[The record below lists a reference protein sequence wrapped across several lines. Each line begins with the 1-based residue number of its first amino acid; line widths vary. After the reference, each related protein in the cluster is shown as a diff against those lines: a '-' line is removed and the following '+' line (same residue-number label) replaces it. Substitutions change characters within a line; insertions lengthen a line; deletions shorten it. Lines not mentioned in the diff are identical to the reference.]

1 MLNIN
6 KLFSW
11 LSIRSK
17 LIIAFAGLSVIPLAL
32 IGVEGIFSKVEMMKT
47 IAFENL
53 THDVHSIRENTSNF
67 LASVG
72 SDLRLLQNSS
82 ALQRYVKKH
91 GTSSGGVAKEPLR
104 LFADELLLFARSRG
118 IYYQLRM
125 VDASGDEVVRIESI
139 RDSVAQEYRIVPEE
153 ELRHGRES
161 FYFLLVENSGKDQIA
176 YAPAELVKAN
186 NERVAVISV
195 ALSIVGKRGREGI
208 LIANV
213 FARELFRAIETERHL
228 TVEGKV
234 VLVNSDGNY
243 LYHSEKK
250 KDWNRLLASREEDN
264 LQHDY
269 PPAIVASLLSG
280 DQGIIMEGIDEIIA
294 YAPLVSYQLADKGD
308 ATTANF
314 SMPFYIFESV
324 REDVILGPARS
335 LALNFATF
343 LVLFL
348 LTAIGLGLLAT
359 RQFTKPIAALQRG
372 AEIIAK
378 GSYQHRLSVETHD
391 EIEKLA
397 EQFNAMAAALELHDR
412 EIQQHRLK
420 LEEMVKLRTQELTEE
435 KTKLQ
440 AILDNVPSAFVLLD
454 KDYRIQT
461 ASATFGAVTGFV
473 LEDVRGKDCASIFC
487 NEGFCKHC
495 VSRQAVASGQIA
507 SHVDSVV
514 NGKLGERFIEHIAI
528 PMKDNGEIT
537 SILEIITDITQRK
550 QLEQQL
556 IRTER
561 LAAAGELSALIAHE
575 FRNSLTSV
583 KMILQLQKELK
594 SRSAS
599 ERRSLGVALNSI
611 DHMERVVKELLNFA
625 RPSPLEFRTERLSMI
640 INESVKFV
648 EPHISKQHIQMRKSV
663 DAALAPMPF
672 DVSRFEE
679 VLVNILLNAIQAI
692 QSKPSRRN
700 TEEIFISAK
709 KGVLRKPF
717 RDIVYPVSTDATQKK
732 VSEQRKEIVLRRGM
746 KCVMIEIRDTG
757 PGIPRNVL
765 RRIFDPFFTTK
776 TNGTGLGLPMVK
788 QVIHA
793 HGGIIEVKTSKGRGA
808 SFRIYLPYA
817 EKV

>member
-1 MLNIN
+1 
-6 KLFSW
+6 
-11 LSIRSK
+11 
-17 LIIAFAGLSVIPLAL
+17 
-32 IGVEGIFSKVEMMKT
+32 MMKT

-53 THDVHSIRENTSNF
+53 THDVHSIRENTVNF

-72 SDLRLLQNSS
+72 SDLRLLQHSS
-82 ALQRYVKKH
+82 ALQRYINSPRTPAVRL
-91 GTSSGGVAKEPLR
+91 AKEPLQ

-125 VDASGDEVVRIESI
+125 VDASGDEIVRIESI
-139 RDSVAQEYRIVPEE
+139 RDPIAQEYRIVPEK

-161 FYFLLVENSGKDQIA
+161 FYSLLVENAGSGQIA
-176 YAPAELVKAN
+176 FAPAELVKDN

-195 ALSIVGKRGREGI
+195 ALPIVNKHGREGI

-213 FARELFRAIETERHL
+213 YAKELFRAIETERHL

-280 DQGIIMEGIDEIIA
+280 GQGIIMKGVDEIIA
-294 YAPLVSYQLADKGD
+294 YAPLVSFQSAEKSN

-314 SMPFYIFESV
+314 SIPFYIFESV

-335 LALNFATF
+335 FALNFATF

-359 RQFTKPIAALQRG
+359 RQFTKPIAALQHG
-372 AEIIAK
+372 AEIITK

-397 EQFNAMAAALELHDR
+397 EQFNAMAAALEIHDR

-420 LEEMVKLRTQELTEE
+420 LEEMVEMRTQELTEE

-461 ASATFGAVTGFV
+461 ASATFGAVTGFT
-473 LEDVRGKDCASIFC
+473 LEDVQGKDCASVFC
-487 NEGFCKHC
+487 NEGFCKQC
-495 VSRQAVASGQIA
+495 VSRQAVISGEIA
-507 SHVDSVV
+507 SHVDCVA
-514 NGKLGERFIEHIAI
+514 NGKQGERFIEHIAI
-528 PMKDNGEIT
+528 PMKDQGEIT

-575 FRNSLTSV
+575 FRNSLTSI

-594 SRSAS
+594 SRSSS

-625 RPSPLEFRTERLSMI
+625 RPSPLEFRMERLSVI

-648 EPHISKQHIQMRKSV
+648 EPHVSKQRIHLRKSI
-663 DAALAPMPF
+663 DAALAPMLF
-672 DVSRFEE
+672 DVARFEE

-692 QSKPSRRN
+692 QSKPSRKN
-700 TEEIFISAK
+700 TEEVFILAK
-709 KGVLRKPF
+709 KTVLRKTL
-717 RDIVYPVSTDATQKK
+717 RDVVYPVSTDATQKN
-732 VSEQRKEIVLRRGM
+732 VLEQRKEIVLRRGL
-746 KCVMIEIRDTG
+746 KCVVIDVRDTG
-757 PGIPRNVL
+757 PGISRNVL

-788 QVIHA
+788 QVVHA
-793 HGGIIEVKTSKGRGA
+793 HGGIIEVKTSNGRGT